1 MMSEDSI
8 SVIIPAFNEENNL
21 KAAIA
26 MVSEVVERRFDEH
39 EIIIFNDGST
49 DRTGNIA
56 EMLASRNKNIKV
68 IHHRRPKCLG
78 GVYKEGVK
86 IAKMNYLIL
95 VNGKND
101 TSTESLD
108 AIFALRGKADI
119 IIPYAV
125 NSEERPVI
133 RKIISKSFVA
143 LLNLIFRL
151 NLRYYNHYVLHK
163 RALINTVNLHTDS
176 YAFEAEALI
185 KLIKSGHSYIEIGVI
200 DNFENDIKT
209 KAFKLKNMIGVVL
222 FLFRTIYEI
231 YFRRVAT
238 V

>member
-1 MMSEDSI
+1 MAAKDSI
-8 SVIIPAFNEENNL
+8 SIIIPAFNEEKYL
-21 KAAIA
+21 EDTAAVVLDA
-26 MVSEVVERRFDEH
+26 VKTNFSEY

-49 DRTGNIA
+49 DKTGDIA
-56 EMLASRNKNIKV
+56 ERMALKNRKIKV
-68 IHHRRPKCLG
+68 IHHKRSKCLG

-101 TSTESLD
+101 TSAESLD

-151 NLRYYNHYVLHK
+151 NLHYYNHYVLHK
-163 RALINTVNLHTDS
+163 KALINAVNLHTDS

-200 DNFENDIKT
+200 DNFENDVKT
-209 KAFKLKNMIGVVL
+209 KAFRLKNMAGVVL

-231 YFRRVAT
+231 YFRRVTTA
-238 V
+238 